1 MRLNCIRRVFMCPAQ
16 IDATQEG
23 LCTGTEYKPF
33 GLVRFVCGISGLR
46 AADVEVRVDG
56 DPRTNFSYD
65 ANSGAL
71 SLAGGR
77 MMEGRHSV
85 KITAAD
91 AQELTTSKRSALQ
104 PVSQR
109 APSADGALLVLLVWS
124 FCRSC
129 LRSLC
134 RPADRLGPYVDA
146 AVYVEG

>member
-1 MRLNCIRRVFMCPAQ
+1 M
-16 IDATQEG
+16 
-23 LCTGTEYKPF
+23 
-33 GLVRFVCGISGLR
+33 CGISGLR

-91 AQELTTSKRSALQ
+91 TQELTTSKRSALQ

-146 AVYVEG
+146 AVYVEGLARDVVAILDEVADGARDLVRLAEAPERDGLQ